1 MFLLYSLLVIVLG
14 RYADNVSRFFRTL
27 ALHSDTGFREGITS
41 FWVSVAGGQL
51 AAGDAYH
58 RIRTRSRCFFSIL
71 TQGGMG
77 GGGVVFSNMH
87 YTIFLMH
94 HTFSNPLHHN
104 FSNALYI
111 F

>member
-1 MFLLYSLLVIVLG
+1 MIVLG

-27 ALHSDTGFREGITS
+27 ALHSDTGYREGRTN

-58 RIRTRSRCFFSIL
+58 RIRTRSRCFFSIF

-77 GGGVVFSNMH
+77 GGGGS
-87 YTIFLMH
+87 YFLYAQ
-94 HTFSNPLHHN
+94 HN
-104 FSNALYI
+104 FSNASHI

>member
-58 RIRTRSRCFFSIL
+58 RIRTRSRCFFSIF

-77 GGGVVFSNMH
+77 GGGS
-87 YTIFLMH
+87 YFLYA
-94 HTFSNPLHHN
+94 PHN
-104 FSNALYI
+104 FSNASHI